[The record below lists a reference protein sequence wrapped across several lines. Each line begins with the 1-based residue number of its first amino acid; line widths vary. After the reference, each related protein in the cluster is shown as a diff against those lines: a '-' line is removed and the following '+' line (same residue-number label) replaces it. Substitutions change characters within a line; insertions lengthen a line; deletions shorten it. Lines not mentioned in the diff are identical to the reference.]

1 MRSFNE
7 VLLPMHIF
15 QQVVFIQIGFTDYI
29 VILVY
34 HTQYSCFEIPVFQN
48 LKIHAVCYSKL
59 ASFI

>member
-1 MRSFNE
+1 
-7 VLLPMHIF
+7 MHIF

-34 HTQYSCFEIPVFQN
+34 HAQYTGSCFEIPVFQN

>member
-1 MRSFNE
+1 
-7 VLLPMHIF
+7 MHIF
-15 QQVVFIQIGFTDYI
+15 QQVVFIQIEFTDDI

-34 HTQYSCFEIPVFQN
+34 HAQYSCFEIPVFQN

>member
-1 MRSFNE
+1 
-7 VLLPMHIF
+7 MHIF

-34 HTQYSCFEIPVFQN
+34 HAQYTPGSCFEIPVFQN